1 MVAHTEAQPKTL
13 LTLLPSCVH
22 AHAFVY
28 RGSQAAS
35 ALPINHPYG
44 DQGLGIIYHRTFLY
58 LVGEGYERVQ

>member
-28 RGSQAAS
+28 SGSQAAS
-35 ALPINHPYG
+35 VLPINHAYD
-44 DQGLGIIYHRTFLY
+44 DQGLGIIYHRTFL
-58 LVGEGYERVQ
+58 